1 MAWETTWKPYDVE
14 RMIKDMNLFWDSL
27 FTRRLKCTS
36 KSIDIVETKEIVVKK
51 VDVSKPIKK
60 R

>member
-1 MAWETTWKPYDVE
+1 MAYETMWKPFDIE
-14 RMIKDMNLFWDSL
+14 KMIKERSLLWDS
-27 FTRRLKCTS
+27 FITRGLRCRS

-51 VDVSKPIKK
+51 VDVSKAIKK